1 MGQALQNQDDTELWE
16 KFLSGDDGAYAYF
29 YQKYVRLLLSYGMRF
44 TSDRELVKDC
54 IHDVFVKLY
63 SNHSSLKH
71 VRQIQAYLFTSLKN
85 ELYTVFQKDKTVYHI
100 DVIEPVFC
108 IDYTAEE
115 LLIAEEQEMEEQQKL
130 REMLDTLTPRQKEVI
145 YYRYIQGMK
154 LDEICKLMDLNY
166 QSLQNLIQRS
176 ILKIK
181 KAFDASNPTIQ
192 HVNMKKHA
200 NIIKLK
206 R

>member
-1 MGQALQNQDDTELWE
+1 MIRAIHSQEDTIYWE
-16 KFLSGDDGAYAYF
+16 KFLSGDDEAYAYF
-29 YQKYVRLLLSYGMRF
+29 YQKYVRVLLTYGMRF
-44 TSDRELVKDC
+44 TYDKELVKDC

-63 SNHSSLKH
+63 SNHSNLKH

-85 ELYTVFQKDKTVYHI
+85 ELYTIFQKDKTVYHI
-100 DVIEPVFC
+100 DMIEPVFS

-130 REMLDTLTPRQKEVI
+130 REILDTLTPRQKEVI
-145 YYRYIQGMK
+145 YYRFIQGME
-154 LDEICKLMDLNY
+154 LEEICKLMDLNY

-176 ILKIK
+176 IQKIK
-181 KAFDASNPTIQ
+181 KTFEESDHTIQ

-200 NIIKLK
+200 GIIKLK